1 MSEAVATQVRRL
13 SGPWRLV
20 LSLVAGAAAALGHAP
35 FGFWGIGVLG
45 FVTLIWCV
53 GGATRPGRIAWAGGA
68 AYFAVALHWIV
79 EPFQVDASVH
89 GWLAPFALIGMA
101 GGLALF
107 WMAAGWLLRLGR
119 GQPALVFAIALSGAE
134 MLRGYVFTGFPW
146 ALPAY
151 IWIETPLAQLASI
164 IGPYGLSALT
174 LVVAALVTIGLPRL
188 RGPVA
193 AVVLAGCAAVLGWA
207 LTPDVSEG
215 DKIVRLVQPN
225 APQHQKWDPE
235 FATGFVRRALDFTGE
250 PGDVDLVIWPET
262 TITWPLDAAGSIL
275 EAAAARS
282 GGTPVLA
289 GIMRRAEEHRYNSA
303 IMIEMGGAVTE
314 TYDKV
319 RLVPFGEYIPFR
331 SNLIRAVAATSGFGT
346 SPGENVRLIDTP
358 LGRALPLIC
367 YEGIFPRHGARA
379 GRPDVLIQIT
389 NDAWFGSFSG
399 PYQHLDQARFRAIE
413 QGVPLLR
420 AANTG
425 VSAVIDPAGRV
436 VASLPLNEAGFLDH
450 SVPAAMGP
458 TWYSKMGDWPVGV
471 ALLAVL
477 AFAFLKRKQKTD

>member
-1 MSEAVATQVRRL
+1 MSEAAATHVRRL

-20 LSLVAGAAAALGHAP
+20 LSVLGGASAALGHAP
-35 FGFWGIGVLG
+35 FGLWGLGLLG

-53 GGATRPGRIAWAGGA
+53 AGATRPGRIAWAGGA

-89 GWLAPFALIGMA
+89 GWLAPFALVGMA

-107 WMAAGWLLRLGR
+107 WMAAGWLLRLSR
-119 GQPALVFAIALSGAE
+119 GQPALVLAIALSGAE
-134 MLRGYVFTGFPW
+134 TLRGYVFTGFPW

-151 IWIETPLAQLASI
+151 IWIETPLAQLASLF
-164 IGPYGLSALT
+164 GPYGLSALT
-174 LVVAALVTIGLPRL
+174 LVVAALVTIGLPRF
-188 RGPVA
+188 RGPAA
-193 AVVLAGCAAVLGWA
+193 AVVLAGCATVLGWV
-207 LTPDVSEG
+207 LTPDVTEG
-215 DKIVRLVQPN
+215 DKTVRLVQPN

-235 FATGFVRRALDFTGE
+235 LAAGFVRRALDFTGE
-250 PGDVDLVIWPET
+250 PGDVDLVVWPET

-289 GIMRRAEEHRYNSA
+289 GIMRREDERRYNSA
-303 IMIEMGGAVTE
+303 IMIEMGGEVTE

-319 RLVPFGEYIPFR
+319 HLVPFGEYIPFR
-331 SNLIRAVAATSGFGT
+331 SNLIRALAATSGFGM
-346 SPGENVRLIDTP
+346 SAGESVRLIETP

-367 YEGIFPRHGARA
+367 YEAIFPRHGARA

-389 NDAWFGSFSG
+389 NDAWFGTFSG

-436 VASLPLNEAGFLDH
+436 VASFSLNEAGFLDH
-450 SVPAAMGP
+450 SVPAAAGP

-471 ALLAVL
+471 ALLAAL
-477 AFAFLKRKQKTD
+477 AFASLKRRQKTD